1 MNSFDLASYF
11 QQSIGLN
18 AQAWAEFVYENQ
30 AALRSLDF
38 EQANLS
44 KAAWQALQEPAAWQ
58 SGLDLLSALW
68 PYIELSGK
76 WLQWQE
82 LLEQALA
89 VSRQAGQ
96 RDDEAY
102 LLLKLG
108 ELARILGDF
117 PTALA
122 RQQSALDLWRELGD
136 PLGTGRALVTMSQ
149 VYLATGNQVAA
160 ESCCRDGIAILQDLD
175 APGELAVG
183 FNNLGI
189 ICQEQGREDE
199 AMAHYEQAAQLF
211 QLTGN
216 VRGQAKLANN
226 LGRVYQSQA
235 HLEQAAGCFQQAIVL
250 YRQVGD
256 DIHVARTQVN
266 LGIVLYE
273 NGQVGE
279 ALALHQEVE
288 PVFRRLGDRPWT
300 ARVVNN
306 EGVFLQAMGRL
317 AEAQAAFEQAGRI
330 YREIGD
336 VPRAAQSLTNCADL
350 QLDFGRLAEAR
361 AYLSRVDE
369 LICSLSSPPRWVVE
383 GHADQLARLEVLTR
397 AKAM

>member
-18 AQAWAEFVYENQ
+18 AQAWAEFVRENR

-58 SGLDLLSALW
+58 SGLELLSALW
-68 PYIELSGK
+68 PYIELSGQ
-76 WLQWQE
+76 WLQWQD
-82 LLEQALA
+82 LLERALA
-89 VSRQAGQ
+89 VSRQTAQ
-96 RDDEAY
+96 RDDEAK

-117 PTALA
+117 PIALA

-136 PLGTGRALVTMSQ
+136 SFGTGRALVTMSQ
-149 VYLATGNQVAA
+149 VYLATGNQAAA
-160 ESCCRDGIAILQDLD
+160 EGCCRDGIAILQDLD
-175 APGELAVG
+175 APGELAVA
-183 FNNLGI
+183 FNNWGI
-189 ICQEQGREDE
+189 ICQDQGRRDE
-199 AMAHYEQAAQLF
+199 AMAHYQQAARLF
-211 QLTGN
+211 QMTGN

-226 LGRVYQSQA
+226 QGRVHQSQA
-235 HLEQAAGCFQQAIVL
+235 QLERAAACYRQANAL

-256 DIHVARTQVN
+256 DVHVARTQVN

-273 NGQVGE
+273 IGQVGE
-279 ALALHQEVE
+279 ALVLHQEVE

-306 EGVFLQAMGRL
+306 EGVFLQALGQL
-317 AEAQAAFEQAGRI
+317 AEAQVAFEQAGHI

-336 VPRAAQSLTNCADL
+336 VPREAQSLTNCADL
-350 QLDFGRLAEAR
+350 QLDFGRLAEAQ
-361 AYLSRVDE
+361 AYLCRVKE
-369 LICSLSSPPRWVVE
+369 LINSLPSPPRWVVA
-383 GHADQLARLEVLTR
+383 GYDAQLARLEGLTR
-397 AKAM
+397 AETV